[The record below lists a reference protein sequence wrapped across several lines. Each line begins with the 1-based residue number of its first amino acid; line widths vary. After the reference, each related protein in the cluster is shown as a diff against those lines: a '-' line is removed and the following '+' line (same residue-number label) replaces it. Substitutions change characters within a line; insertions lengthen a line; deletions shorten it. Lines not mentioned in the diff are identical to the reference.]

1 MIKKQIPNS
10 ITCLN
15 LLCGCIGI
23 VYAFTDLSVSSYM
36 IFLAC
41 VFDFLDGFVARLLK
55 VSSPIGKELD
65 SLADVVTFGVLPGLI
80 VYKLLTIGM
89 IDKIFEGS
97 DGDVS
102 PIPMALAFV
111 AFFISIF
118 SAVRLAI
125 FNLDTRQ
132 SDSFLGLPTPAN
144 ALFFASFPLILS
156 QNPNS
161 FISASLLNPY
171 VLIGLSLFMS
181 YMLVSGIPLFALKFK
196 SFGWASNKIKYIFLI
211 SSALLFIALNV
222 LSIPIII
229 FLYIILSVVE
239 NKINFSS

>member
-1 MIKKQIPNS
+1 MIKKQIPNA

-23 VYAFTDLSVSSYM
+23 VYAFTDLTISSYM

-41 VFDFLDGFVARLLK
+41 VFDFLDGFAARLLK

-80 VYKLLTIGM
+80 VYHLLTIGLM
-89 IDKIFEGS
+89 NKAFAGT
-97 DGDVS
+97 DGDAS
-102 PIPMALAFV
+102 PTPIAF
-111 AFFISIF
+111 AFIAFSISIF
-118 SAVRLAI
+118 SAVRLAV
-125 FNLDTRQ
+125 FNIDTRQ
-132 SDSFLGLPTPAN
+132 SESFLGLPTPAN

-156 QNPNS
+156 QYPNS
-161 FISASLLNPY
+161 VINNYLINPY
-171 VLIGLSLFMS
+171 ILIGLSLCMS

-196 SFGWASNKIKYIFLI
+196 SFSWRANKIKYIFLI
-211 SSALLFIALNV
+211 CSASLFIILNV

-229 FLYIILSVVE
+229 FLYIILSIAE
-239 NKINFSS
+239 NKLNFSS